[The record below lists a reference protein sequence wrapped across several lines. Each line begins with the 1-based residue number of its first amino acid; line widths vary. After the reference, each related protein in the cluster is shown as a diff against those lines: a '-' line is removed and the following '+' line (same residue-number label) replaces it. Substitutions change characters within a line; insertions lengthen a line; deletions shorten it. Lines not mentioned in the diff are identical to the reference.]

1 MSNQIKITYVN
12 RSMNEDLPKIFLFLK
27 NEIPTFDALK
37 DGVAWRVIPD
47 VGRGSQC
54 TVTYPI
60 ETAVSASWNDHA
72 CRTAMLT
79 ASIGKRYHI
88 VEDGTGITIDED
100 GNAANTRSIDV
111 ANDIRVPG
119 GISVDLYKDGKLM
132 MRKKTV
138 AYDQK
143 AIFVLHPKLY
153 WGLASE
159 IQEGDQLSSAV
170 LNSDSFFEQDLEGVS
185 EVTVGLYGNPEEGYR
200 FEVESQK

>member
-54 TVTYPI
+54 TVIYPI

-79 ASIGKRYHI
+79 ASIG
-88 VEDGTGITIDED
+88 
-100 GNAANTRSIDV
+100 
-111 ANDIRVPG
+111 
-119 GISVDLYKDGKLM
+119 
-132 MRKKTV
+132 
-138 AYDQK
+138 
-143 AIFVLHPKLY
+143 
-153 WGLASE
+153 
-159 IQEGDQLSSAV
+159 
-170 LNSDSFFEQDLEGVS
+170 
-185 EVTVGLYGNPEEGYR
+185 
-200 FEVESQK
+200 